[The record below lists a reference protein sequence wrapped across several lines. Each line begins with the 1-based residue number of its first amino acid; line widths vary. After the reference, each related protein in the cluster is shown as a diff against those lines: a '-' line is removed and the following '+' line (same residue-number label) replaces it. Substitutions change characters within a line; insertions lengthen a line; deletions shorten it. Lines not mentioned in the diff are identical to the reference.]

1 MIVLFSIYP
10 VKFLFTFMLVV
21 LPGNLAQEN
30 GAAIKAIMPLENLPR
45 ILGLYAMGF
54 TGIAI
59 TFALLY
65 RNALRQADTLQ
76 LTLLERFD
84 TSATIR
90 RWWRAS
96 MVGGTMIAW
105 CGAVLSLG
113 VHLRTRDEVFQY
125 VYFGGCALVIGV
137 ALTQRRLRA
146 RIALERSLV
155 GTAPDDRVEPAT
167 SAGASPIT

>member
-1 MIVLFSIYP
+1 
-10 VKFLFTFMLVV
+10 
-21 LPGNLAQEN
+21 
-30 GAAIKAIMPLENLPR
+30 
-45 ILGLYAMGF
+45 
-54 TGIAI
+54 
-59 TFALLY
+59 
-65 RNALRQADTLQ
+65 
-76 LTLLERFD
+76 
-84 TSATIR
+84 
-90 RWWRAS
+90 

-146 RIALERSLV
+146 RIARERLLV